1 MRQNLSI
8 YMKFHLFFI
17 LSGIL
22 LWITQSCISPKTY
35 LMSES
40 LRVHFE
46 EENTQLKQDSTLTG
60 MKLRSSVKLNS
71 ELINKL
77 GSMTADTSRLNRQI
91 RILVKQENN
100 PQNNEREPDLTALK
114 QMIKNKEDALGLK
127 ASQLDAKEKELSF
140 KELEIKSIR
149 SPQTS
154 EKLNANLEA
163 LYNQLK
169 SELGPY
175 GVESVN
181 VENKGDYFQ
190 INAPN
195 SLLFDSEGTEV
206 RGKGLAIMIK
216 LAELLKNQPVF
227 VKVIN
232 ENQNRTSPNSI
243 SLTHWNMSAL
253 RAAETANM
261 IARYGFPPQNV
272 LVSMKEV
279 ETKTKAFTHILISQ
293 KGFQ

>member
-1 MRQNLSI
+1 
-8 YMKFHLFFI
+8 
-17 LSGIL
+17 
-22 LWITQSCISPKTY
+22 
-35 LMSES
+35 MSES

-60 MKLRSSVKLNS
+60 MKLRSSVRLNN

-77 GSMTADTSRLNRQI
+77 GTMTADTSRLNRQI
-91 RILVKQENN
+91 RILIKQGNTVH
-100 PQNNEREPDLTALK
+100 NNEMDSELITLRQMLK
-114 QMIKNKEDALGLK
+114 LKEDELGLK
-127 ASQLDAKEKELSF
+127 ASQIDAKEKELTF
-140 KELEIKSIR
+140 KELELKSIKS
-149 SPQTS
+149 PQS
-154 EKLNANLEA
+154 SGKLNSNTEM

-169 SELGPY
+169 TELGPY

-181 VENKGDYFQ
+181 IENKGDYFQ

-206 RGKGLAIMIK
+206 RGKGLALMIK

-232 ENQNRTSPNSI
+232 ENQNRSSLSNM

-261 IARYGFPPQNV
+261 IARYGFPTKNI
-272 LVSMKEV
+272 LVSVKEI
-279 ETKTKAFTHILISQ
+279 EPNSKAFTHILISQ